1 MTRLP
6 PDLKMPEKHTDNWEE
21 IVFRGVESDHLDY
34 KSHQSWN
41 QMSAAARGKFVRH
54 LAAFA
59 NTDGGYLVVGVSEDD
74 SGSPTL
80 RTGLTEEE
88 SRSFDPSTVG
98 AYVNRCIEP
107 AIDFTL
113 ERPVVNGKRYA
124 IFAVRPFK
132 ELPHVCCRTVD
143 NELQDGVFYIRTPD
157 ASSRPAHRAG
167 ELHQLIRRALRNQR
181 GMLAN
186 VLRGVLYENN
196 RSEEDNESDIFYDSM
211 VYFKRRRIP
220 AGGAPLLQIAIST
233 EEPLKNEL
241 TRDAVRAAVAAAIRP
256 DSVFITRDDLPF
268 CHPANRALR
277 RLDEKAPRMFQLFY
291 SGAFHYITSPVSADG
306 SWHLAAIEKFISD
319 AAGFIGDYYKALNA
333 GNKVFSIS
341 LECSGI
347 DELSITGRDGSV
359 YQPRQ
364 HETRLSFTRRGYDLT
379 AAPAVCAE
387 RMFRSIAEAFLI
399 PESELSAAA
408 AGIAG
413 YFAAGRESA
422 DV

>member
-1 MTRLP
+1 MSENNL
-6 PDLKMPEKHTDNWEE
+6 HNWEE

-41 QMSAAARGKFVRH
+41 LMSAAARGKFVRH

-59 NTDGGYLVVGVSEDD
+59 NTDGGYLVVGVSEDA

-88 SRSFDPSTVG
+88 SRSFDPSAVG

-113 ERPVVNGKRYA
+113 ERPIVRGKRYA

-181 GMLAN
+181 EMLAN
-186 VLRGVLYENN
+186 VIRGILYENN
-196 RSEEDNESDIFYDSM
+196 RTTEDNESDIFADSA
-211 VYFKRRRIP
+211 VYFKRRRMP
-220 AGGAPLLQIAIST
+220 AGVAPLLQISIAAEGPVSGEFTGKEIKRAI
-233 EEPLKNEL
+233 E
-241 TRDAVRAAVAAAIRP
+241 RAVCP
-256 DSVFITRDDLPF
+256 DSSFIFRSDIPF
-268 CHPANRALR
+268 CNPASRALR

-291 SGAFHYITSPVSADG
+291 SGAFHYIAIPASPDG
-306 SWHLAAIEKFISD
+306 VWPLETVEKFFAD
-319 AAGFIGDYYKALNA
+319 AAGFIGSYYSNLLA
-333 GNKVFSIS
+333 GDKIFSIT
-341 LECSGI
+341 LECSRL
-347 DELSITGRDGSV
+347 DDLAVSGRNGEI
-359 YQPRQ
+359 YKPRQ
-364 HETRLSFTRRGYDLT
+364 HDALLSFSRRGDDL
-379 AAPAVCAE
+379 ASAPAACAE
-387 RMFRSIAEAFLI
+387 RMLRCITDAFLI
-399 PESELSAAA
+399 PESELSASSGNIVQRLSA
-408 AGIAG
+408 AGKC
-413 YFAAGRESA
+413 R
-422 DV
+422 